1 MPPEGLIWHAMLS
14 CWRCCGVEISIR
26 LQHPVNN
33 VGPIRCIRHAMLSC
47 WCFCSRSGG
56 RCREADLLC
65 PVGSRAPAADIS
77 VSDNLGVVILE
88 KPRHK
93 RPREQSS
100 AVRSRG
106 EEPWD
111 QRPAGSDKGEEV
123 QATII
128 KKRIRGTRQLQA
140 DLKNALPPNMDWI
153 LRIGDLLPRRT
164 PSTHTEDQA
173 VWPGVSIPSAVQ
185 VTESL
190 SRTRHSTFQ
199 LTLSCG

>member
-1 MPPEGLIWHAMLS
+1 
-14 CWRCCGVEISIR
+14 
-26 LQHPVNN
+26 
-33 VGPIRCIRHAMLSC
+33 MLSC

-153 LRIGDLLPRRT
+153 LRIGDLLPPNMDWILRIGDLLPRRT